1 MVLIFKDTLN
11 KILKTFF
18 IVFLI
23 VNLFALGPVLIF
35 LFNVITEEF
44 PYDAKISKLN
54 LSSTIYITDDET
66 GVTKEY
72 TKAYTNENRI
82 WVDFKKIPRAMKDAI
97 VAIEDKRFY
106 SHFGIDPK
114 RLCGAFL
121 SLARGKMVYG
131 GSTLTQQLI
140 KNLTGENDVSIT
152 RKLKEIIRSLNFER
166 NYSKD
171 EILELY
177 LNTVNFGSGCYGVQ
191 AAANL
196 YFNKDISKCSIAEC
210 ATIAGIT
217 QNPCAYTP
225 LVNPEN
231 NKERREIVLSEMF
244 NQGKITDQEYK
255 KALEESSKMT
265 FKRRRT
271 GKKQENVKI
280 NDWYTEALLNDVIN
294 DLSTKYKLRRDIAE
308 KMVYTQGLKIYSA
321 MDPVAQEIAERV
333 ICDSSIFSGDK
344 KVEVGFYM
352 MAPNGRVL
360 AIVGSRNKKTA
371 NRILCRATLTRRQP
385 GSAFKPISVYAPAMD
400 LGLIDGNSMLDDTPL
415 PDYFGKGRSGP
426 RNWYKSYKGKIPI
439 SLAIQLSSNA
449 PVANLLLKLTNRNS
463 YNFLTQK
470 LNFSSLDKEDLV
482 SSPSLALGGLHKGV
496 TVKEMTAGFQI
507 FANGGVY
514 NKPYT
519 YHYVL
524 DNSGKILLDNRNNV
538 GKRVIGQKAANT
550 MYKLLTGVTTSG
562 TGKAA
567 NIPGVETFGKTGT
580 TDKNKDSW
588 FVGGIYGEVTAGI
601 WTGHDDATSLTS
613 THYSK
618 TAFKEIVSQYHSK
631 IGKKKTFG
639 QKQESS
645 SEVKEVYCCKETG
658 MLALENCP
666 VKEKVCFAEKDVP
679 PNCNKHVA
687 LVNSTDKSKSSY
699 DFKKEESS
707 KQSEY
712 PDLEENMDGEID
724 ESAFEDDED

>member
-1 MVLIFKDTLN
+1 MVLIFKDTLRR
-11 KILKTFF
+11 ILRTLFV
-18 IVFLI
+18 IFLI
-23 VNLFALGPVLIF
+23 VNFFTAGPVLVF
-35 LFNVITEEF
+35 LFNIITEKF
-44 PYDAKISKLN
+44 PYDAKIAKLN
-54 LSSTIYITDDET
+54 LSSTVYITDDET

-82 WVDFKKIPRAMKDAI
+82 WVDFKKIPKAMKDAVI
-97 VAIEDKRFY
+97 AIEDKRFY
-106 SHFGIDPK
+106 NHFGIDLK

-121 SLARGKMVYG
+121 SVASGKRVYG

-140 KNLTGENDVSIT
+140 KNITGENDVSIT
-152 RKLKEIIRSLNFER
+152 RKVKEIIRSLNFER

-191 AAANL
+191 VAANL
-196 YFNKDISKCSIAEC
+196 YFNKDISACSAAEC
-210 ATIAGIT
+210 AAIAGIT

-225 LVNPEN
+225 LLNPEN
-231 NKERREIVLSEMF
+231 NKERRELVLSEMF
-244 NQGKITDQEYK
+244 NQGKITEEEYK

-265 FKRRRT
+265 FKKKKSS
-271 GKKQENVKI
+271 KKQENVKV
-280 NDWYTEALLNDVIN
+280 NDWYTEALFNDVIN
-294 DLSTKYKLRRDIAE
+294 DLSTKYKLRRDVAE

-321 MDPVAQEIAERV
+321 MDPVAQEIAEKV

-344 KVEVGFYM
+344 KVETGFYM
-352 MAPNGRVL
+352 MATDGRAL

-371 NRILCRATLTRRQP
+371 NRILCRATLTKRQP

-400 LGLIDGNSMLDDTPL
+400 LGLIDGNSILDDTPI
-415 PDYFGKGRSGP
+415 PDYFGKGKSGP

-482 SSPSLALGGLHKGV
+482 SSPALALGGLNKGV
-496 TVKEMTAGFQI
+496 TVKEMAAAFQV
-507 FANGGVY
+507 FSNGGVY

-524 DNSGKILLDNRNNV
+524 DNSGKVLLDNRNKI
-538 GKRVIGQKAANT
+538 GKRVIKQSTANT
-550 MYKLLTGVTTSG
+550 MNSLLREVVKSG

-567 NIPGVETFGKTGT
+567 GIPGVDVIGKTGT
-580 TDKNKDSW
+580 TDKTKDSW
-588 FVGGIYGEVTAGI
+588 FVGAAPDFKIAAAT
-601 WTGHDDATSLTS
+601 WTGYDSPATLSS
-613 THYSK
+613 THYAK
-618 TAFKEIVSQYHSK
+618 AVFKEIVSQYTAK
-631 IGKKKTFG
+631 RGKVKSFKKEEE
-639 QKQESS
+639 KA
-645 SEVKEVYCCKETG
+645 EVKEIYCCKETG
-658 MLALENCP
+658 MMALENCP
-666 VKEKVCFAEKDVP
+666 VKEKAYFAEKDVP
-679 PNCNKHVA
+679 PPCNKHAAV
-687 LVNSTDKSKSSY
+687 VSSTEKNKSSY
-699 DFKKEESS
+699 SFKNEEGN

-712 PDLEENMDGEID
+712 SDLEENMDEETD
-724 ESAFEDDED
+724 ESTCEDDED